1 MDCPARL
8 RQAREMMIDP
18 TSRSNGLSSQGLSSQ
33 GLAPAMARQ
42 PRDAAKPTPKALPAV
57 SGGVTSEVRG
67 IARDMAAN
75 PPVDSSKVAALR
87 SAIASGAYH
96 VDAGRLADAMIGSVS
111 SATPG

>member
-1 MDCPARL
+1 
-8 RQAREMMIDP
+8 MIDP
-18 TSRSNGLSSQGLSSQ
+18 TSRTGS
-33 GLAPAMARQ
+33 GLAALLAPRQQRDIAGAISADTASSAIARSS
-42 PRDAAKPTPKALPAV
+42 AA
-57 SGGVTSEVRG
+57 GVTSEVRG